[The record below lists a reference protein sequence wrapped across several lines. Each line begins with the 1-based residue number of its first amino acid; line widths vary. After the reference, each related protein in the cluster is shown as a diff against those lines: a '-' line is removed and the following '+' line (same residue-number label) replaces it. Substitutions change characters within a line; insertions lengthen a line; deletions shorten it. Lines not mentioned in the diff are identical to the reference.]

1 MLVPI
6 MVPQNPNTSTGLVSF
21 FWDTSD
27 VELIWWFLKLKSGY
41 DGHFSL
47 ANVQRMATT
56 RTFVVKNNG
65 AICVDKGVHLATA

>member
-1 MLVPI
+1 
-6 MVPQNPNTSTGLVSF
+6 
-21 FWDTSD
+21 
-27 VELIWWFLKLKSGY
+27 LKSGY
-41 DGHFSL
+41 DGRFSL